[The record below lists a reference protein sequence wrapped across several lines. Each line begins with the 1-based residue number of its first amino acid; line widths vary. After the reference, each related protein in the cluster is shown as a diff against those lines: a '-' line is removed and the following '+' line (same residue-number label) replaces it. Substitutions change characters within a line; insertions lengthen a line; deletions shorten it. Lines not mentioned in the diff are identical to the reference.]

1 MNFSMNAGRHARTS
15 RVSRACALV
24 IAGLAA
30 APLHAQD
37 ADSDWQFAAT
47 IYGWFPD
54 IGGHTEF
61 ASGAGSTIDV
71 EIGTILDHLKM
82 TAQGSFEVRKGK
94 WGAFTDVVYLD
105 VGEAGSTHP
114 GHRDWRPA
122 NSGHRHGVGG
132 FRLEVHVLDRRRE
145 LSGWRW

>member
-1 MNFSMNAGRHARTS
+1 MNCSMNASSHARILKL
-15 RVSRACALV
+15 SRACVLA
-24 IAGLAA
+24 IASLTAV
-30 APLHAQD
+30 PLHAQD
-37 ADSDWQFAAT
+37 ADSNWHFAAT

-105 VGEAGSTHP
+105 VGEAGSRT
-114 GHRDWRPA
+114 RDIAIGGLPIPA
-122 NSGHRHGVGG
+122 TVTVSAD
-132 FRLEVHVLDRRRE
+132 FDLKSTFWTLAA
-145 LSGWRW
+145 S